1 MDFFKNT
8 SIYINFSDCPH
19 GSDGMPAAH
28 EIFMNKRRNSIGA
41 TQMQRV
47 SNASVAYLLRNSHNE
62 LLRDAEE
69 NGNVIP
75 SLRMQ
80 ALRINPLSCRFR
92 DDTIIR
98 HYEPWDNS
106 WNHCGECQVCK
117 PLIEED
123 PTLHDEIPRKTVK

>member
-1 MDFFKNT
+1 
-8 SIYINFSDCPH
+8 
-19 GSDGMPAAH
+19 MPAAH

-47 SNASVAYLLRNSHNE
+47 SNASVAYLLRNSHSE

-80 ALRINPLSCRFR
+80 ALRINSLSCRFR
-92 DDTIIR
+92 DETIIR

-123 PTLHDEIPRKTVK
+123 PTLQDENAPHKVK